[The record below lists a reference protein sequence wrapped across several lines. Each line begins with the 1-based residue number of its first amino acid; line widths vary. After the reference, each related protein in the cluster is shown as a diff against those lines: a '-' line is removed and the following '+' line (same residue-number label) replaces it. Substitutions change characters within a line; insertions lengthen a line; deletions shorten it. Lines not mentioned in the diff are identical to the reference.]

1 MLIDDPALLRDRGY
15 IDGAWASADS
25 GATFPVHDPATGE
38 VLAAVPRMGAAETRR
53 AIEAAAAAL
62 PAWRARPA
70 RERAAI
76 LRGFADLMLRHRRDL
91 AMILTREQGKPLA
104 ESDAEIG
111 YAASFLEWFG
121 EEAKRV
127 YGDTIPAQQTGTRIV
142 VLKQPVGVCGGITP
156 WNFPSA
162 MITRK
167 AAPAL
172 AAGNTIVCKPAEQT
186 PLSALALA
194 ELADRAGVPAGV
206 FQVVTGDAEDAPA
219 IGGELTGNPI
229 VRKIGFTGS
238 TAVGKLL
245 MAQCAGQV
253 KKISLELGG
262 NAPFLIFDDAD
273 LEAAVAGAVL
283 CKFRNS
289 GQVCI
294 AANRLLVQ
302 DGIHDAFVERY
313 AEAITALQVGAGTEP
328 GVNVGPLIDQQ
339 GMDKVVAH
347 VEDARA
353 KGAEVVLGGGPHDAR
368 RAVLRAHAADGRE
381 RFHGDVAGR
390 DVRAGRRHPPLR
402 RRGRGHPPRQR
413 HALRP
418 RGLLLQ
424 PRRRPRVAR
433 RRGPRVRHRRAST
446 RASSRPRSRRS
457 AA

>member
-1 MLIDDPALLRDRGY
+1 MLAIGRALLLNPQLLMMDEPSEGLAPTIVENVIETCHAFVGEGMGILLVEQNLGVATSIAERQLVMVAARSPPRRRPRRCRRPRRPAALPRRRVGNGALGPRTAPSCQNPRMLIDDAALLRDRGF
-15 IDGAWASADS
+15 IDGAWSAADT

-38 VLAAVPRMGAAETRR
+38 ALAEVPRMGAAETRR

-70 RERAAI
+70 RERAAV
-76 LRGFADLMLRHRRDL
+76 LRGFSDLMLRHRRDL

-104 ESDAEIG
+104 EADAEIG
-111 YAASFLEWFG
+111 YAAAFLEWFG

-142 VLKQPVGVCGGITP
+142 VLRQPVGVCGGITP

-206 FQVVTGDAEDAPA
+206 FQVVTGDAQDAPA
-219 IGGELTGNPI
+219 IGGELTGNPT

-253 KKISLELGG
+253 KKLSLELGG
-262 NAPFLIFDDAD
+262 NAPFLVFDDAD
-273 LEAAVAGAVL
+273 LDAAVAGAVL

-294 AANRLLVQ
+294 AANRL
-302 DGIHDAFVERY
+302 RCR
-313 AEAITALQVGAGTEP
+313 T
-328 GVNVGPLIDQQ
+328 
-339 GMDKVVAH
+339 
-347 VEDARA
+347 
-353 KGAEVVLGGGPHDAR
+353 
-368 RAVLRAHAADGRE
+368 
-381 RFHGDVAGR
+381 
-390 DVRAGRRHPPLR
+390 
-402 RRGRGHPPRQR
+402 
-413 HALRP
+413 
-418 RGLLLQ
+418 
-424 PRRRPRVAR
+424 
-433 RRGPRVRHRRAST
+433 AST
-446 RASSRPRSRRS
+446 TRSSSATPRRSRRCR
-457 AA
+457 